1 MVASPRSLR
10 MTFLCFDHVKA
21 SQAKTPLRHLGIISR
36 CFFAYIALQGK
47 WRQDVVGVH
56 LRYWRIVKHIVEGC
70 RSRAWRTPPHFNF
83 GKVLSLVAFV
93 RHSVWKDWCLFL
105 SCNVACFDALNAVF
119 VWEGMVGPKLKTNLQ
134 RKKIFKQTRYSN
146 LNPKNAVLV
155 CNVRTP
161 ELAKLYHEQ
170 TCKRVQTKL
179 SCQFLHLDTVGGIQG
194 SSNCCQWN
202 RCCEADRPKDLQ
214 EGHDFGIQDILKA
227 ERVTPLSID
236 VSLCKLLNSWK
247 FLDWDQLGL
256 HRQNCRV
263 QQVEDRGPTHASH
276 PQSAPHM
283 QDHVHLLPDITGS
296 SVYV

>member
-1 MVASPRSLR
+1 MLR
-10 MTFLCFDHVKA
+10 VSMHV
-21 SQAKTPLRHLGIISR
+21 
-36 CFFAYIALQGK
+36 
-47 WRQDVVGVH
+47 
-56 LRYWRIVKHIVEGC
+56 
-70 RSRAWRTPPHFNF
+70 
-83 GKVLSLVAFV
+83 
-93 RHSVWKDWCLFL
+93 
-105 SCNVACFDALNAVF
+105 
-119 VWEGMVGPKLKTNLQ
+119 VWEGMVGPKIKTNLQ
-134 RKKIFKQTRYSN
+134 RKKNFKQTRYSN
-146 LNPKNAVLV
+146 LNPKNAVIV
-155 CNVRTP
+155 CHVRTP

-202 RCCEADRPKDLQ
+202 RCCEADRPQDLQ

-236 VSLCKLLNSWK
+236 VSLRKLLNSWK

-256 HRQNCRV
+256 DRQNCRV

-276 PQSAPHM
+276 PQSAPDMH
-283 QDHVHLLPDITGS
+283 DHVHLLPDISGT